1 MAYNFNKFLISGKD
15 LQDMPP
21 ITIDLRSTDKKM
33 VDDKKRMRL
42 DNIAGDVYSDETLW
56 KVILWANPDYYYE
69 YDIPDGTVIRIPLP
83 KEDVLREITTKIIT
97 TKDIG

>member
-21 ITIDLRSTDKKM
+21 ISIENRETDRRM
-33 VDDKKRMRL
+33 IYDKKRVRL
-42 DNIAGDVYSDETLW
+42 DNIAGDVYNDETLW
-56 KVILWANPDYYYE
+56 KVILWANPEYFYE

-83 KEDVLREITTKIIT
+83 KEDVLQEITSKINITKNL
-97 TKDIG
+97 G

>member
-21 ITIDLRSTDKKM
+21 ISIDVRSTDRKM
-33 VDDKKRMRL
+33 VYDKKKMRL
-42 DNIAGDVYSDETLW
+42 DTIAGDVYSDETLW
-56 KVILWANPDYYYE
+56 KIILWANPQFFYE

-83 KEDVLREITTKIIT
+83 QQDVLQEVTSKIVT